1 MQNARCYKTPGIRVN
16 FLGVDTGGT
25 FTDFVLYDGD
35 RLRVH
40 KVLSTPDAP
49 ERAILQGIRD
59 LGLPD
64 DGLRLVH
71 GSTVATNATL
81 EGKGVRTLF
90 VTNRGFRDM
99 LTIGRQAR
107 AELYNLQPQPL
118 PPPVPRKLCVE
129 TGGRLDA
136 DGSVVDALTD
146 ADIAA
151 LLRLVEELQPEAVAV
166 NLLFSWKD
174 GCHERRIRDAL
185 PDDLFVSISSDV
197 LPEIREYERGIA
209 TWLNAW
215 VGPLVEGYVKRLRS
229 ALPDASLSIIQ
240 SSGDTVDADLAGQ
253 QAVRMLLS
261 GPAGGLVGAGW
272 LGKLAGEEKLLTF
285 DMGGTSTDVSLI
297 DGEPQLTNEGH
308 IGRWPVAVSMV
319 DMHTIGAGGG
329 SIARVDAG
337 GMLQV
342 GPESAGADPGPV
354 CYGRGGSEVTVS
366 DANLVLGRLRPG
378 AFLGGRMTLDADAA
392 SNAMQRLAAT
402 MKCSETE
409 AAEGVILVANEHMA
423 AALRMISVERGV
435 DPKDYRLVSF
445 GGAGGLHVC
454 ALAESLGMR
463 RAMVPV
469 HAGVLSALGMLA
481 TRPGRELSHTWQGI
495 LADRNPDEI
504 AEAFASL
511 EERAV
516 TELLKEG
523 IERERIRCDYTLDL
537 RYRGQSNTL
546 NVSWRGVDASEAA
559 FHARHAQRYGHR
571 LDVPVEMLNLRLR
584 ARAQA
589 SVIDLKACAQHDV
602 ETSLLVTMQG
612 YAKPVPQIE
621 RSSLAA
627 GSFLQGPALI
637 VEEVSTTWL
646 ADGWHCSVDR
656 QGNLMLESG

>member
-1 MQNARCYKTPGIRVN
+1 VN

-35 RLRVH
+35 QLRIH

-59 LGLPD
+59 LGLGD
-64 DGLRLVH
+64 EGLRLVH
-71 GSTVATNATL
+71 GSTVATNAAL

-90 VTNRGFRDM
+90 VTNRGFGDL

-107 AELYNLQPQPL
+107 PELYNLQPEIV
-118 PPPVPRKLCVE
+118 PPPVPAELCLE

-136 DGSVVDALTD
+136 SGQVIDPLTAED
-146 ADIAA
+146 LEE
-151 LLRLVEELQPEAVAV
+151 LLRQVEQIQPRAVAV

-174 GCHERRIRDAL
+174 GAPEQRIREAL
-185 PDDLFVSISSDV
+185 PDDLFISLSSEV

-229 ALPDASLSIIQ
+229 VLPRASLSVIQ
-240 SSGDTVDADLAGQ
+240 SSGDTMDAAQAGD

-261 GPAGGLVGAGW
+261 GPAGGLVGANW
-272 LGKLAGEEKLLTF
+272 LGRLAGNEQLLTF

-297 DGEPQLTNEGH
+297 DGAPQLTNEGR

-329 SIARVDAG
+329 SIARVDEG

-354 CYGRGGSEVTVS
+354 CYGRGGVEVTVS
-366 DANLVLGRLRPG
+366 DANLVLGRLRPDG
-378 AFLGGRMTLDADAA
+378 FLGGRMRLDVDAA
-392 SNAMQRLAAT
+392 YAAMQRLGDAMA
-402 MKCSETE
+402 CSPVE
-409 AAEGVILVANEHMA
+409 AARGVIAVANEHMA

-435 DPKDYRLVSF
+435 DPKDYRLLSF

-454 ALAESLGMR
+454 ALAEALGMR
-463 RAMVPV
+463 HAMVPV

-481 TRPGRELSHTWQGI
+481 TRPGREVSQTWQGL
-495 LADRNPDEI
+495 LAERDET
-504 AEAFASL
+504 ALLAGFGEL
-511 EERAV
+511 EEKAV
-516 TELLKEG
+516 AELLKEG
-523 IERERIRCDYTLDL
+523 IGRDALECACSLDL

-546 NVSWRGVDASEAA
+546 NIAWEGIAASEAA
-559 FHARHAQRYGHR
+559 FHALHEQRYGHR
-571 LDVPVEMLNLRLR
+571 LEVPVEMLNLRIRVR
-584 ARAQA
+584 AAA
-589 SVIDLKACAQHDV
+589 
-602 ETSLLVTMQG
+602 TSLALRRQESTG
-612 YAKPVPQIE
+612 AKAFSSVGMPGHESPVALIE
-621 RSSLAA
+621 RSMLAP
-627 GSFLQGPALI
+627 GDRVSGPALI
-637 VEEVSTTWL
+637 LEEVSTTWL
-646 ADGWHCSVDR
+646 SAGWSCDVDPW
-656 QGNLMLESG
+656 GNLLLEQDTAE

>member
-1 MQNARCYKTPGIRVN
+1 MLQKSVFARVN

-35 RLRVH
+35 QLRIH

-49 ERAILQGIRD
+49 ERAILQGIREM
-59 LGLPD
+59 GLED
-64 DGLRLVH
+64 EGLRLVH
-71 GSTVATNATL
+71 GSTVATNAAL

-90 VTNRGFRDM
+90 ITNRGFGDL

-107 AELYNLQPQPL
+107 PELYNLQPDILQ
-118 PPPVPRKLCVE
+118 PPVPRELCVE
-129 TGGRLDA
+129 TGGRIDA
-136 DGSVVDALTD
+136 SGQVIDPLTAED
-146 ADIAA
+146 LEE
-151 LLRLVEELQPEAVAV
+151 LLRSVEQNQPRAVAV

-174 GCHERRIRDAL
+174 GRLEQRIREAL
-185 PDDLFVSISSDV
+185 PDSLFISLSSEV

-215 VGPLVEGYVKRLRS
+215 IGPLVEGYVKRLRS
-229 ALPDASLSIIQ
+229 VLPRASLSVIQ
-240 SSGDTVDADLAGQ
+240 SSGDTMDAARAGN

-261 GPAGGLVGAGW
+261 GPAGGLVGANW
-272 LGKLAGEEKLLTF
+272 LGKLAGDEQLLTF

-297 DGEPQLTNEGH
+297 DGAPQLTNEGH

-329 SIARVDAG
+329 SIARVDEG

-366 DANLVLGRLRPG
+366 DANLVLGRLRPDV
-378 AFLGGRMTLDADAA
+378 FLGGRMRLDIDAA
-392 SNAMQRLAAT
+392 YAAMQRLGDA
-402 MKCSETE
+402 MGCSPIE
-409 AAEGVILVANEHMA
+409 AASGVIAVANEHMA

-435 DPKDYRLVSF
+435 DPGEYRLLSF

-454 ALAESLGMR
+454 ALAEVLGMR

-481 TRPGRELSHTWQGI
+481 TRPGRELSQTWQGV
-495 LADRNPDEI
+495 LVERDETSLLR
-504 AEAFASL
+504 AFGQL
-511 EERAV
+511 EEKAV
-516 TELLKEG
+516 AELLKEG
-523 IERERIRCDYTLDL
+523 IKRNALECDYSLDL

-546 NVSWRGVDASEAA
+546 NIAWKGVDASETA
-559 FHARHAQRYGHR
+559 FHALHAQRYGHR
-571 LDVPVEMLNLRLR
+571 LDVPVEMLNLRVRVR
-584 ARAQA
+584 AAA
-589 SVIDLKACAQHDV
+589 
-602 ETSLLVTMQG
+602 TSLTLKRPKNIGEKSSSRVEMPG
-612 YAKPVPQIE
+612 HEMPVALIE
-621 RSSLAA
+621 RSTLAP
-627 GSFLQGPALI
+627 GDRVRGPALI

-646 ADGWHCSVDR
+646 SDGWNCHVDLW
-656 QGNLMLESG
+656 GNLLLEQHSGA

>member
-1 MQNARCYKTPGIRVN
+1 MLQKSVFSRVN

-35 RLRVH
+35 QLRIH

-49 ERAILQGIRD
+49 ERAILQGIRE
-59 LGLPD
+59 LGLED
-64 DGLRLVH
+64 ESLRLVH
-71 GSTVATNATL
+71 GSTVATNAAL

-90 VTNRGFRDM
+90 ITNRGFGDL

-107 AELYNLQPQPL
+107 PELYNLQPDILQ
-118 PPPVPRKLCVE
+118 PPVPRELCIE

-136 DGSVVDALTD
+136 SGQVIDPLT
-146 ADIAA
+146 AEDIEE
-151 LLRLVEELQPEAVAV
+151 LLRSVEQNQPRAVAV

-174 GCHERRIRDAL
+174 GRLEQRIREAL
-185 PDDLFVSISSDV
+185 PDSLFISLSSEV

-229 ALPDASLSIIQ
+229 VLPRASLSVIQ
-240 SSGDTVDADLAGQ
+240 SSGDTMDAARAGN

-261 GPAGGLVGAGW
+261 GPAGGLVGANW
-272 LGKLAGEEKLLTF
+272 LGRLAGDEQLLTF

-297 DGEPQLTNEGH
+297 DGAPQLTNEGH

-329 SIARVDAG
+329 SIARVDEG

-354 CYGRGGSEVTVS
+354 CYGRGGGEVTVS
-366 DANLVLGRLRPG
+366 DANLVLGRLRPDV
-378 AFLGGRMTLDADAA
+378 FLGGRMRLDVNAA
-392 SNAMQRLAAT
+392 YAAMQRLGDA
-402 MKCSETE
+402 MGCSPIE
-409 AAEGVILVANEHMA
+409 AASGVIAVANEHMA

-435 DPKDYRLVSF
+435 DPGDYRLLSF

-454 ALAESLGMR
+454 ALAEVLGMR

-481 TRPGRELSHTWQGI
+481 TRPGRELSQTWQGV
-495 LADRNPDEI
+495 LVERDETSLLR
-504 AEAFASL
+504 AFGEL
-511 EERAV
+511 EEKAV
-516 TELLKEG
+516 AELLKEG
-523 IERERIRCDYTLDL
+523 IRRDALECAYSLDL

-546 NVSWRGVDASEAA
+546 NIAWKGIDASETA
-559 FHARHAQRYGHR
+559 FHALHAQRYGHR
-571 LDVPVEMLNLRLR
+571 LDVPVEMLNLRVRVR
-584 ARAQA
+584 AAA
-589 SVIDLKACAQHDV
+589 
-602 ETSLLVTMQG
+602 TSLTLKRPKNVG
-612 YAKPVPQIE
+612 EKPSSRVEMPGHEMPVALIE
-621 RSSLAA
+621 RSTLAP
-627 GSFLQGPALI
+627 GDRVRGPALI

-646 ADGWHCSVDR
+646 SDGWNCHVDPW
-656 QGNLMLESG
+656 GNLLLEQHSGA

>member
-1 MQNARCYKTPGIRVN
+1 MLQKSVFSRVN

-35 RLRVH
+35 QLRIH

-49 ERAILQGIRD
+49 ERAILQGIRE
-59 LGLPD
+59 LGLED
-64 DGLRLVH
+64 EGLRLVH
-71 GSTVATNATL
+71 GSTVATNAAL
-81 EGKGVRTLF
+81 EGKGVKTLF
-90 VTNRGFRDM
+90 ITNRGFGDL

-107 AELYNLQPQPL
+107 PELYNLQPDILQ
-118 PPPVPRKLCVE
+118 PPVPRELCIE

-136 DGSVVDALTD
+136 SGQVIDPLTTE
-146 ADIAA
+146 DIEE
-151 LLRLVEELQPEAVAV
+151 LLRSVEQNQPRAVAV

-174 GCHERRIRDAL
+174 GRLEQRIREAL
-185 PDDLFVSISSDV
+185 PDSLFISLSSEV

-229 ALPDASLSIIQ
+229 VLPRASLSVIQ
-240 SSGDTVDADLAGQ
+240 SSGDTMDAARAGN

-261 GPAGGLVGAGW
+261 GPAGGLVGANW
-272 LGKLAGEEKLLTF
+272 LGRLAGDEQLLTF

-297 DGEPQLTNEGH
+297 DGAPQLTNEGH

-329 SIARVDAG
+329 SIARVDEG

-354 CYGRGGSEVTVS
+354 CYGRGGGEVTVS
-366 DANLVLGRLRPG
+366 DANLVLGRLRPDV
-378 AFLGGRMTLDADAA
+378 FLGGRMRLDVNAA
-392 SNAMQRLAAT
+392 YAAMQRLGDA
-402 MKCSETE
+402 MGCSPIE
-409 AAEGVILVANEHMA
+409 AASGVIAVANEHMA

-435 DPKDYRLVSF
+435 DPGSYRLLSF

-454 ALAESLGMR
+454 ALAEVLGMR

-481 TRPGRELSHTWQGI
+481 TRPGRELSQTWQGV
-495 LADRNPDEI
+495 LVERDETSLYR
-504 AEAFASL
+504 AFGEL
-511 EERAV
+511 EEKAV
-516 TELLKEG
+516 AELLKEG
-523 IERERIRCDYTLDL
+523 IRRDALECAYSLDL

-546 NVSWRGVDASEAA
+546 NIAWKGIDASETA
-559 FHARHAQRYGHR
+559 FHALHAQRYGHR
-571 LDVPVEMLNLRLR
+571 LDVPVEMLNLRVRVR
-584 ARAQA
+584 AVA
-589 SVIDLKACAQHDV
+589 
-602 ETSLLVTMQG
+602 TSLTLKRPKNVGEKSSSRVEMPGHET
-612 YAKPVPQIE
+612 PVALIE
-621 RSSLAA
+621 RSTLAP
-627 GSFLQGPALI
+627 GDRVRGPALI

-646 ADGWHCSVDR
+646 SDGWNCHVDPW
-656 QGNLMLESG
+656 GNLLLEQQSGA